1 MKSILTG
8 SVLLLCGAALAL
20 ASGDT
25 EGAAGA
31 GAADAGMA
39 VGGEPYV
46 DHIFADPAAYEA
58 ATGNRIE
65 GFGEAPVLAALVA
78 EGALPPV
85 EERLPVDVQV
95 VRPRDEIGS
104 YGGIMRGA
112 GSSEEPG
119 SAIESSN
126 QSMGSYP
133 PDTQAIYPNLIKA
146 WEAAD
151 DFTSLSITLRAGM
164 KWSDGSPVTVDDFR
178 FWYEDVLLNPE
189 ITPRVNSRW
198 RPGGEVMAMTVV
210 DDATIRYSFAAPFY
224 SVFESWAFQR
234 PVLPAEYLKQWHAAH
249 NPQADAKAGEE
260 GFDSWWKA
268 FQDHEGGAVGK
279 RSDPD
284 RPSLHPWNVTEIG
297 PASRLYE
304 RNPYYFKV
312 DVAGNQLPYLDA
324 VQITQFSQ
332 PNQTIPL
339 RAMSGEIDLQTDHL
353 AMADFPVYK
362 ENESTGDYQVYL
374 FPFLSKG
381 FAAGVALNYTHKDPV
396 LREIFNDIRF
406 RQALSLAIDRDDITN
421 TFFFGRTV
429 PHVAPVPPTW
439 TGFEDWMRTYY
450 AEFDPERANAL
461 LDEMGLQWDGNGQ
474 WRLRPDGEIVE
485 FEGIGLAGDAF
496 QDHEGG
502 AVGKRSDPDRPSL
515 HPWNVTEIGPAS
527 RLYERNPYYFK
538 VDVAGNQLP
547 YLDAVQ
553 ITQFSQPNQ
562 TIPLRA
568 MSGEIDLQTDHLA
581 MADFP
586 VYKENESTGD
596 YQVYLFPFLSKGFAA
611 GVALNYTHK
620 DPVLR
625 EIFNDIRFRQ
635 ALSLAIDRDDITNT
649 FFFGRTVPHVA
660 PVPPT
665 WTGFE
670 DWMRTYYAEFDPE
683 RANALL
689 DEMGLQW
696 DGNGQWRLRPDG
708 EIVEFEGMWV
718 AEWFS
723 YFEGLVQML
732 SKQWEAVGVKMNP
745 KFVVEEAA
753 ANIAIDNDQDALIGG
768 NATSTEFRARG
779 AEPVTLRP
787 AWHWYSCC
795 ALAAAPWRLWHDTD
809 GAEGIEP
816 PQEIKELFT
825 ISEEWRNTPRGTDRY
840 AELSHQMIRMN
851 VENLYFFGTVSIPP
865 KVVLVSDRLGN
876 MQREG
881 GFVQTLP
888 NFGPHMLDTLFIRG

>member
-1 MKSILTG
+1 MKSIVTG
-8 SVLLLCGAALAL
+8 GVLLLFGAALAA

-31 GAADAGMA
+31 GAASAGMA
-39 VGGEPYV
+39 VAGEPYV

-126 QSMGSYP
+126 QTMGSYP
-133 PDTQAIYPNLIKA
+133 PDTRAIYPNLIKA

-151 DFTSLSITLRAGM
+151 DYTSLTITLRAGM

-234 PVLPAEYLKQWHAAH
+234 PVFPREYLKQWHAAH
-249 NPQADAKAGEE
+249 NPQADAKAREE

-450 AEFDPERANAL
+450 AEFDLQRANAL
-461 LDEMGLQWDGNGQ
+461 LDEMGLQWDGNEQ
-474 WRLRPDGEIVE
+474 WRLRPDG
-485 FEGIGLAGDAF
+485 
-496 QDHEGG
+496 
-502 AVGKRSDPDRPSL
+502 K
-515 HPWNVTEIGPAS
+515 
-527 RLYERNPYYFK
+527 
-538 VDVAGNQLP
+538 
-547 YLDAVQ
+547 
-553 ITQFSQPNQ
+553 
-562 TIPLRA
+562 
-568 MSGEIDLQTDHLA
+568 
-581 MADFP
+581 
-586 VYKENESTGD
+586 
-596 YQVYLFPFLSKGFAA
+596 
-611 GVALNYTHK
+611 
-620 DPVLR
+620 
-625 EIFNDIRFRQ
+625 
-635 ALSLAIDRDDITNT
+635 
-649 FFFGRTVPHVA
+649 
-660 PVPPT
+660 
-665 WTGFE
+665 
-670 DWMRTYYAEFDPE
+670 
-683 RANALL
+683 
-689 DEMGLQW
+689 
-696 DGNGQWRLRPDG
+696 
-708 EIVEFEGMWV
+708 IVEFEGMWV

-816 PQEIKELFT
+816 PQEIKDLFT
-825 ISEEWRNTPRGTDRY
+825 ISEEWRNTPRGTERY
-840 AELSHQMIRMN
+840 AELSHQMIKTN

-876 MQREG
+876 MQRDG

-888 NFGPHMLDTLFIRG
+888 NFGPHMLDTLFIRR

>member
-1 MKSILTG
+1 MKSIVTG

-249 NPQADAKAGEE
+249 NPQADAKAREE

-362 ENESTGDYQVYL
+362 ENEATGDYQVYL

-406 RQALSLAIDRDDITN
+406 RQALSLAIDR
-421 TFFFGRTV
+421 G
-429 PHVAPVPPTW
+429 
-439 TGFEDWMRTYY
+439 
-450 AEFDPERANAL
+450 
-461 LDEMGLQWDGNGQ
+461 
-474 WRLRPDGEIVE
+474 
-485 FEGIGLAGDAF
+485 
-496 QDHEGG
+496 
-502 AVGKRSDPDRPSL
+502 
-515 HPWNVTEIGPAS
+515 
-527 RLYERNPYYFK
+527 
-538 VDVAGNQLP
+538 
-547 YLDAVQ
+547 
-553 ITQFSQPNQ
+553 
-562 TIPLRA
+562 
-568 MSGEIDLQTDHLA
+568 
-581 MADFP
+581 
-586 VYKENESTGD
+586 
-596 YQVYLFPFLSKGFAA
+596 
-611 GVALNYTHK
+611 
-620 DPVLR
+620 
-625 EIFNDIRFRQ
+625 
-635 ALSLAIDRDDITNT
+635 DITNT

-816 PQEIKELFT
+816 PQEIKDLFT

-888 NFGPHMLDTLFIRG
+888 NFGPHMLDTLFIRR